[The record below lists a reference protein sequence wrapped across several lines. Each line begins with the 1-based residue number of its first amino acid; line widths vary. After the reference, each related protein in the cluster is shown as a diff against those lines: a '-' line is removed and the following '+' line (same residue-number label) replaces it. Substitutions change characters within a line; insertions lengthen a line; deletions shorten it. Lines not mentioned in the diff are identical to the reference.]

1 MYHELANSCSGGPC
15 PTFHVDETSHDV
27 LVQGYLAG
35 NPIPL
40 PAGEDVVHIPADAW
54 RRLLADL
61 PLHTLLVALLDKL
74 RGRRALAATPQH
86 Q

>member
-1 MYHELANSCSGGPC
+1 MYHEVSNSCSGGPC
-15 PTFHVDETSHDV
+15 PTIHADETTNDV
-27 LVQGYLAG
+27 LVQGYLTNA
-35 NPIPL
+35 PIPV
-40 PAGEDVVHIPADAW
+40 PQGEDVVHIPADAW

-61 PLHTLLVALLDKL
+61 PLRTLLVALTDKL

>member
-15 PTFHVDETSHDV
+15 PTIHVEETSRDV
-27 LVQGYLAG
+27 LVQGYLTST
-35 NPIPL
+35 PIPV
-40 PAGEDVVHIPADAW
+40 PTGEDVVHIPADAW

-61 PLHTLLVALLDKL
+61 PLRTLLVALLDKL
-74 RGRRALAATPQH
+74 MGRRALAATPQH